1 MKRGQ
6 LQLQESMFVVF
17 IFFIILAIGLI
28 VFYQFESRN
37 IDKIQES
44 YEEDKYYY
52 LLSYLPSMPELQYSR
67 FGFYEECID
76 LKKAKSFSDI
86 SEENKECYRKLFG
99 RKRIILDELVLYNFF
114 DDEEL
119 EGRRISSP
127 ICVYDSGKY
136 LVEKLE
142 VVMYE

>member
-1 MKRGQ
+1 MKKGQ

-28 VFYQFESRN
+28 VFYQFEARN
-37 IDKIQES
+37 IEKIQEN
-44 YEEDKYYY
+44 YEEDKFYY

-76 LKKAKSFSDI
+76 WKKAESFSEVDD
-86 SEENKECYRKLFG
+86 EYYRKLFG
-99 RKRIILDELVLYNFF
+99 QKRIVLDDLVLYNFY
-114 DDEEL
+114 DNDGL
-119 EGRRISSP
+119 DGRKISSP

-142 VVMYE
+142 VIMYE